1 MRTRRIVLI
10 SLLVLIGLAV
20 AVFAINMFLIAAGI
34 GPYGPPK
41 ARKVVT
47 ATQLRSYGH
56 ELEWF
61 RKYKGAYPRDIAQ
74 WNEWMGWKQ
83 DDERSRKRYLDGWGR
98 TIRYVPNNPKLN
110 PGKFDLYSVG
120 PNGKD
125 EYDKPGFGDDIHF
138 QGEHVRFFGQEK

>member
-10 SLLVLIGLAV
+10 SVLALIGLAA
-20 AVFAINMFLIAAGI
+20 AVIAIDIFLAAYGI

-47 ATQLRSYGH
+47 RTQLKCLAGYLRLLY
-56 ELEWF
+56 
-61 RKYKGAYPRDIAQ
+61 RDKGAYPRDIAQ
-74 WNEWMGWKQ
+74 WKEWMGLKQ
-83 DDERSRKRYLDGWGR
+83 EDERNRKRYLDGWGR
-98 TIRYVPNNPKLN
+98 RIRYVRENPKLN

-120 PNGKD
+120 PNGID

-138 QGEHVRFFGQEK
+138 QGERVRFFGQEK